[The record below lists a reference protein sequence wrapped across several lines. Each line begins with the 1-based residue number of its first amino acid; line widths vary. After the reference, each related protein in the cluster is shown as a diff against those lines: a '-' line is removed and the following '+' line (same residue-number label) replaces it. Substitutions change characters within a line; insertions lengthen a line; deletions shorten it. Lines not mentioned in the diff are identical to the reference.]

1 VKSWLDHPEYGPQPS
16 SPEPDEAAAAAGR
29 DDAQVRAMTVR
40 PGQKQTADV
49 EELPR
54 PGRQD
59 GTLLVRGMAVGICG
73 TDREIANGAYGTPPP
88 GEERLII
95 GHESLGEVLEAPAGS
110 GFSPGDLVVGIVR
123 RPDPVPCPACAAGE
137 WDMCRNDQ
145 FGERGIVRLHGY
157 GSEHWRVEPDF
168 AVPILPRLGELGVL
182 LEPASVLAK
191 AWDQVDQ
198 ISRRAFFRRG
208 RALVTG
214 AGPIGLMACLLGVQ
228 RGYEVHAVDLAHAG
242 RKRDL
247 AEDLGV
253 RYHAGDAAGIDVDVD
268 VIIECT
274 GLGSVARSAG
284 QRLVSGG
291 IMCLTG
297 IMNADPALDLDATTM
312 NRNMVLRNAVLFGTV
327 NAGRRHWEQAAEA
340 LAVADPSWL
349 SGMITRR
356 VPLTSWT
363 ESLDR
368 HPEDIKV
375 VVDLTR

>member
-1 VKSWLDHPEYGPQPS
+1 M
-16 SPEPDEAAAAAGR
+16 
-29 DDAQVRAMTVR
+29 RAMTVR
-40 PGQKQTADV
+40 PGQKQTAGV
-49 EELPR
+49 EEAPH
-54 PGRQD
+54 PDEQD
-59 GTLLVRGMAVGICG
+59 GTLLVRGMAIGICG
-73 TDREIANGAYGTPPP
+73 TDREIAGGAYGTPPS

-110 GFSPGDLVVGIVR
+110 GFAPGDLVVGIVR

-137 WDMCRNDQ
+137 WDMCRTDG

-157 GSEHWRVEPDF
+157 GSERWRVEPDF

-191 AWDQVDQ
+191 AWDHVDQ
-198 ISRRAFFRRG
+198 ISRRAFFQRG

-214 AGPIGLMACLLGVQ
+214 AGPIGLMACLLGAQ
-228 RGYEVHAVDLAHAG
+228 RGYEVHVVDLAQAG

-253 RYHAGDAAGIDVDVD
+253 RYHAGDAADIDVDVD
-268 VIIECT
+268 VVIECT
-274 GLGSVARSAG
+274 GLGSVAHSAA
-284 QRLVSGG
+284 QRLASGG

-297 IMNADPALDLDATTM
+297 IMNLDPALDLDATTM
-312 NRNMVLRNAVLFGTV
+312 NRNMVLHNQVLFGTV

-340 LAVADPSWL
+340 LATADPGWL
-349 SGMITRR
+349 SGLITRR

-363 ESLDR
+363 EALDR
-368 HPEDIKV
+368 HPDDIKV
-375 VVDLTR
+375 VVDLTA